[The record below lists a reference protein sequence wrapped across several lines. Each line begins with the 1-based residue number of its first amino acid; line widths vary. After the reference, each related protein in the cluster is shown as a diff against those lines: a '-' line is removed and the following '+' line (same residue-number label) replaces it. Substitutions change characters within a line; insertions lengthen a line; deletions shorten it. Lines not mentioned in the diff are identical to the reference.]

1 MKMFWLMVASLALHI
16 VGLAVLD
23 SSAKQDGKKME
34 KVKIKIVE
42 TPPSEPPKP
51 IPPKPKEPPKPK
63 KVASERKPK
72 SKPVETAQPIQGLS
86 KEAFDEKGTIAAP
99 AGNTMMTEDKG
110 IRMNPDDVKPLAQ
123 DMSRDPELIASS
135 VTVPDLTSDAIDAG
149 IEGIFVVDVFV
160 DANGQVAEAELT
172 TKPGY
177 GMDELLIQ
185 AAMGAKFRPRLDKAG
200 KALAGWSEIK
210 FKLEIE

>member
-1 MKMFWLMVASLALHI
+1 
-16 VGLAVLD
+16 
-23 SSAKQDGKKME
+23 
-34 KVKIKIVE
+34 
-42 TPPSEPPKP
+42 
-51 IPPKPKEPPKPK
+51 
-63 KVASERKPK
+63 
-72 SKPVETAQPIQGLS
+72 
-86 KEAFDEKGTIAAP
+86 
-99 AGNTMMTEDKG
+99 MMTEDKG

-135 VTVPDLTSDAIDAG
+135 VTVPDLTPDAIDAG

-160 DANGQVAEAELT
+160 DAKGQVAEAELT
-172 TKPGY
+172 AKPGY

-185 AAMGAKFRPRLDKAG
+185 AAMGAKFRPRLDKTG